1 MLSEGAN
8 EMRWLILGT
17 FLFYSLNVTGFR
29 IKNFVLVDGSCLI
42 NEPIDMVFWIPYLGS
57 VIAFWIWESI
67 GQWVMLGFI
76 SLATITFFLTTVR
89 FMIWPNEKKI
99 RGYNKFFEKTHHII
113 APSET
118 KLIPDTFHL
127 TLLVLVPINLV
138 GLLFHIFA

>member
-1 MLSEGAN
+1 
-8 EMRWLILGT
+8 MRWLILGT

-29 IKNFVLVDGSCLI
+29 VKSFVLVDGSCLKD
-42 NEPIDMVFWIPYLGS
+42 EPIDMVFWVPYLGS
-57 VIAFWIWESI
+57 VIVFWIWPSI

-76 SLATITFFLTTVR
+76 SLATITLFLTTVR

-127 TLLVLVPINLV
+127 TLLVLVPINLL
-138 GLLFHIFA
+138 GLLFYIFA